1 MKKVYFMAFIAT
13 AALTVMSCSN
23 DDITTGGDLSKNEAT
38 PISFST
44 YLGRTAQTRGTETTT
59 GATFG
64 VFASYTEEKDF
75 NTSTDKQNFMY
86 NQQVTSSGNGTNWT
100 YDPVKYWPTKDGD
113 KVSFFAYAPYTDGE
127 SGNISFE
134 TVDNMTGTPQ
144 IKVTVPSDLAETT
157 DFVAASVVNQ
167 AKTADGKVSYTLLHE
182 MTRLSLSAAVSEDV
196 FKSDGTHDK
205 TYVVVKSVKL
215 KTGSN
220 IYTRGT
226 YTFSDTTPSANERV
240 TGSWTP
246 DASASSIS
254 DLDFDKLLDKTA
266 SKVDNIEGVY
276 LTGKTSSPLLK
287 NAEYAFLIPVKDG
300 VKQDDAKVVIEY
312 AIVTIDK
319 NLSDGHSCTED
330 TKELS
335 LPAGILQQGKAYN
348 LAFTIKVNAVEL
360 SAKPESWTEANS
372 QESETKIDVPKT
384 NN

>member
-13 AALTVMSCSN
+13 AALTMMSCSN

-64 VFASYTEEKDF
+64 VFASYTEGKNF

-86 NQQVTSSGNGTNWT
+86 NQQVTSSDKGTNWT
-100 YDPVKYWPTKDGD
+100 YDPVKYWPTKDGE

-167 AKTADGKVSYTLLHE
+167 AKTDEGKVSYTLLHE

-196 FKSDGTHDK
+196 FKSDGAHDK

-215 KTGSN
+215 KTGSK

-226 YTFSDTTPSANERV
+226 YTFSDTTPSANVRV

-254 DLDFDKLLDKTA
+254 DLDFDKLLNKTA
-266 SKVDNIEGVY
+266 SNVYNIEGVY
-276 LTGKTSSPLLK
+276 LKGKTFRPVRLKVPL
-287 NAEYAFLIPVKDG
+287 
-300 VKQDDAKVVIEY
+300 
-312 AIVTIDK
+312 
-319 NLSDGHSCTED
+319 
-330 TKELS
+330 
-335 LPAGILQQGKAYN
+335 
-348 LAFTIKVNAVEL
+348 
-360 SAKPESWTEANS
+360 
-372 QESETKIDVPKT
+372 
-384 NN
+384 